1 MRTIFDERLAEIHR
15 DLLQLGIVV
24 NEAINKAIQA
34 FVTKDV
40 NLAEEIIENDL
51 KINDKENE
59 IDKKC
64 TETIALQQPLATD
77 LRRIIAVIR
86 ASSDLE
92 RMGDH
97 AQNIAEVTINLKNEK
112 HVPELEPIIQSM
124 GNKIMKMSTDIID
137 AFVDFN
143 VEAAREIALRDE
155 EVDKHYNLLRLTAI
169 DIMKEN
175 PDTAFSV
182 SDYSFIGR
190 DLEPIG
196 DYVTNIGEGR
206 DYLFVKWRNCR
217 FRKTELKIKFYRI

>member
-15 DLLQLGIVV
+15 DLLQLGIMV

-97 AQNIAEVTINLKNEK
+97 AQNIAEATINLKNEK

-196 DYVTNIGEGR
+196 DYVTNIGEGII
-206 DYLFVKWRNCR
+206 YLSSGEIVDLGKLN
-217 FRKTELKIKFYRI
+217 

>member
-92 RMGDH
+92 RMDDH
-97 AQNIAEVTINLKNEK
+97 AQNIAEATINLKNEK

-155 EVDKHYNLLRLTAI
+155 EDDKHYNLLRLTAI

-190 DLEPIG
+190 DLERIG
-196 DYVTNIGEGR
+196 DYVTNIGEGII
-206 DYLFVKWRNCR
+206 YLSSGEIVDLGKLN
-217 FRKTELKIKFYRI
+217 

>member
-15 DLLQLGIVV
+15 DLLQLGIMV

-196 DYVTNIGEGR
+196 DYVTNIGEGII
-206 DYLFVKWRNCR
+206 YLSSGEIVDLGKLN
-217 FRKTELKIKFYRI
+217 

>member
-64 TETIALQQPLATD
+64 TEAIALQQPLATD

-97 AQNIAEVTINLKNEK
+97 AQNIAEATINLKNEK

-190 DLEPIG
+190 DLERIG
-196 DYVTNIGEGR
+196 DYVTNIGEGII
-206 DYLFVKWRNCR
+206 YLSSGEIVDLGKLN
-217 FRKTELKIKFYRI
+217 

>member
-92 RMGDH
+92 RMDDH

-155 EVDKHYNLLRLTAI
+155 EDDKHYNLLRLTAI

-190 DLEPIG
+190 DLERIG
-196 DYVTNIGEGR
+196 DYVTNIGEGII
-206 DYLFVKWRNCR
+206 YLSSGEIVDLGKLN
-217 FRKTELKIKFYRI
+217 

>member
-97 AQNIAEVTINLKNEK
+97 AQNIAEATINLKNEK

-196 DYVTNIGEGR
+196 DYVTNIGEGII
-206 DYLFVKWRNCR
+206 YLSSGEIVDLGKLN
-217 FRKTELKIKFYRI
+217 

>member
-196 DYVTNIGEGR
+196 DYVTNIGEGII
-206 DYLFVKWRNCR
+206 YLSSGEIVDLGKLN
-217 FRKTELKIKFYRI
+217 

>member
-1 MRTIFDERLAEIHR
+1 MRTIFDERLAEIHQ
-15 DLLQLGIVV
+15 DLLQLGIMV

-34 FVTKDV
+34 SVTKDV

-77 LRRIIAVIR
+77 LQRIIAVIR

-190 DLEPIG
+190 DLERIG
-196 DYVTNIGEGR
+196 DYVTNIGEGII
-206 DYLFVKWRNCR
+206 YLSSGEIVDLGKLN
-217 FRKTELKIKFYRI
+217 

>member
-15 DLLQLGIVV
+15 DLLQLGIMV

-64 TETIALQQPLATD
+64 TEAIALQQPLATD

-97 AQNIAEVTINLKNEK
+97 AQNIAEATINLKNEK

-196 DYVTNIGEGR
+196 DYVTNIGEGII
-206 DYLFVKWRNCR
+206 YLSSGEIVDLGKLN
-217 FRKTELKIKFYRI
+217 

>member
-15 DLLQLGIVV
+15 DLLQLGIMV

-97 AQNIAEVTINLKNEK
+97 AQNIAEATINLKNEK

-175 PDTAFSV
+175 PDTAFSI

-196 DYVTNIGEGR
+196 DYVTNIGEGII
-206 DYLFVKWRNCR
+206 YLSSGEIVDLGKLN
-217 FRKTELKIKFYRI
+217 

>member
-24 NEAINKAIQA
+24 NEAINKAINKAIQA

-92 RMGDH
+92 RMGD
-97 AQNIAEVTINLKNEK
+97 
-112 HVPELEPIIQSM
+112 
-124 GNKIMKMSTDIID
+124 
-137 AFVDFN
+137 
-143 VEAAREIALRDE
+143 
-155 EVDKHYNLLRLTAI
+155 
-169 DIMKEN
+169 
-175 PDTAFSV
+175 
-182 SDYSFIGR
+182 
-190 DLEPIG
+190 
-196 DYVTNIGEGR
+196 
-206 DYLFVKWRNCR
+206 
-217 FRKTELKIKFYRI
+217 

>member
-15 DLLQLGIVV
+15 DLLQLGIMV

-64 TETIALQQPLATD
+64 TEAIALQQPLATD

-97 AQNIAEVTINLKNEK
+97 AQNIAEATINLKNEK

-190 DLEPIG
+190 DLERIG
-196 DYVTNIGEGR
+196 DYVTNIGEGII
-206 DYLFVKWRNCR
+206 YLSSGEIVDLGKLN
-217 FRKTELKIKFYRI
+217 